1 MGRRL
6 ADPRGVDPGASDTD
20 FAPGARRGRGKP
32 EDRGGDARA
41 RGPEQVGAEAS
52 GYSARQGE
60 GESES
65 QGEEQAEEEAQMTK
79 PTTREVRIMRAKNR
93 VCSAA
98 LVWYRHILK
107 TGWHDKNT
115 LHPL

>member
-65 QGEEQAEEEAQMTK
+65 QGEEQAEEKAQ
-79 PTTREVRIMRAKNR
+79 VRCRHRRKVITPLTA
-93 VCSAA
+93 SASPA
-98 LVWYRHILK
+98 SPPSSGASRSP
-107 TGWHDKNT
+107 GA
-115 LHPL
+115 